1 MATWEERTSDL
12 ERLLRL
18 ETKPIGIR
26 IIKDEK
32 EVPAKAKRPSDLK
45 QKMALCQLITIAR
58 RLGWTT
64 VAFPEEIEVCF
75 FPLIALGWRQVKSK
89 EDMIKWFTDAKYCAD
104 NNIAERRAEDFLKD
118 RPKLG
123 IGVVYSPLSKLTID
137 PETVLIYGNPAQIMR
152 LIRGYVNF
160 TGLPIQSSFLG
171 GLSCAESL
179 ILCRQNHQ
187 AQVVVPG
194 IGERLFAMTN
204 DHEMS
209 FYVPADQVDSLIAG
223 IQKEHDIGTARYP
236 IPFYQFFTP
245 QFPKRYTEF
254 LNESLS

>member
-1 MATWEERTSDL
+1 MVTWEERTSDL
-12 ERLLRL
+12 ERLLKL
-18 ETKPIGIR
+18 ETLPLGIR
-26 IIKDEK
+26 IIEDKNEI
-32 EVPAKAKRPSDLK
+32 PAKAKRPKDFK
-45 QKMALCQLITIAR
+45 QKMALCQLITMAR
-58 RLGWTT
+58 RFGWTT
-64 VAFPEEIEVCF
+64 GAISEDIEVCF
-75 FPLIALGWRQVKSK
+75 FPLLALGWRQVKSR
-89 EDMIKWFTDAKYCAD
+89 EDMVRWFTEAKYCSD
-104 NNIAERRAEDFLKD
+104 SKVAEHRTEDFLKD

-137 PETVLIYGNPAQIMR
+137 PEAVLIYGNPAQIMR

-179 ILCRQNHQ
+179 IACRQDHQ

-194 IGERLFAMTN
+194 IGERIFAMTN
-204 DHEMS
+204 DHEMA
-209 FYVPADQVDSLIAG
+209 FYIPADQVDDLIGG
-223 IQKEHDIGTARYP
+223 IENEHDIGTARYP

-245 QFPKRYTEF
+245 QFPKRYMEF